1 MKHTTQSQQ
10 RRLEELQLEFQ
21 RLQSDDG
28 SGKVEEKKE
37 EQAMVVSSKCR
48 NVDALFFYFVCELIS
63 MTVGKKNKKNKTG
76 VAAL

>member
-1 MKHTTQSQQ
+1 MERLDRNVLSKRKLLNSMKHTTQSQQ

-37 EQAMVVSSKCR
+37 EQAMVASSKCR
-48 NVDALFFYFVCELIS
+48 NVDALFFILSVNLFL
-63 MTVGKKNKKNKTG
+63 
-76 VAAL
+76 